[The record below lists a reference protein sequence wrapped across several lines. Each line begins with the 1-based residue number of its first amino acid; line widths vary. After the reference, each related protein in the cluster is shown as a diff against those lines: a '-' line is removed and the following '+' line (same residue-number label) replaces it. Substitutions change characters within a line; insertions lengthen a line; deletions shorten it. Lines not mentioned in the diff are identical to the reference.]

1 MIIKNLEEMQQVRN
15 MKQYGANLFFQ
26 YFVFKFSLGDE
37 KVFPSYFQQIH
48 IKEAHISQFL

>member
-15 MKQYGANLFFQ
+15 MKQYEANLFFQ

-37 KVFPSYFQQIH
+37 KVFPSYFQ
-48 IKEAHISQFL
+48 